1 MGIGAVKL
9 GGGNWSCNVRGVGI
23 GAVMLGGVRFGVVML
38 GVGGNWSCNIR
49 DGWEL
54 EL

>member
-1 MGIGAVKL
+1 ML
-9 GGGNWSCNVRGVGI
+9 GGGGVGAVI
-23 GAVMLGGVRFGVVML
+23 LGGVGAVMLGM
-38 GVGGNWSCNIR
+38 GGIWSCNVR